1 LLAALLLAGCAR
13 FQPQPLLPARSAAQL
28 EDRSLTNA
36 ALKAFLEQNLHGPVR
51 QWPVESWDFETLTL
65 AAFYYSPSLD
75 VARAQWAVA
84 RGGETTAGQRP
95 NPTLNVTPG
104 YDFTTLAPSPWI
116 PLGSLDVPI
125 ETAGKR
131 GYRRAQAAQ
140 LSEAARLNIATAAW
154 QVRSDLRASLLDF
167 TAASRREALLQGQLQ
182 LQEQIVKVLDQQ
194 AQAGAIAS
202 SEAVTFRIALA
213 RAQLDLAD
221 AQRQRAE
228 ARARVAGVIGVPA
241 RALDDTRLAFD
252 LQKDP
257 EAIAALTSAE
267 IRRVAL
273 QSRSD
278 ILGALAEYAA
288 SQSALQLEIAKQYPD
303 VHLAPGYEFDQG
315 DSKWSLGLTVELPVL
330 SQNQGPIAEAKA
342 RRQEAAA
349 HFNAL
354 QSKVLADID
363 RAVAVFRATENSSA
377 SLRSLAEAQAKRKT
391 SVEAQFKA
399 GAAERLDLLSAQL
412 ESATTELVQ
421 LDGQLKLHQ
430 AAGALEDAVQ
440 RPLNLSQAIFQAKP

>member
-1 LLAALLLAGCAR
+1 
-13 FQPQPLLPARSAAQL
+13 
-28 EDRSLTNA
+28 
-36 ALKAFLEQNLHGPVR
+36 
-51 QWPVESWDFETLTL
+51 
-65 AAFYYSPSLD
+65 
-75 VARAQWAVA
+75 
-84 RGGETTAGQRP
+84 
-95 NPTLNVTPG
+95 
-104 YDFTTLAPSPWI
+104 
-116 PLGSLDVPI
+116 
-125 ETAGKR
+125 
-131 GYRRAQAAQ
+131 
-140 LSEAARLNIATAAW
+140 
-154 QVRSDLRASLLDF
+154 
-167 TAASRREALLQGQLQ
+167 
-182 LQEQIVKVLDQQ
+182 
-194 AQAGAIAS
+194 
-202 SEAVTFRIALA
+202 
-213 RAQLDLAD
+213 
-221 AQRQRAE
+221 
-228 ARARVAGVIGVPA
+228 
-241 RALDDTRLAFD
+241 
-252 LQKDP
+252 
-257 EAIAALTSAE
+257 LTSVQ

-349 HFNAL
+349 RFNAL

-399 GAAERLDLLSAQL
+399 GAAERLDLLNTQL